1 MPDLLTIRALDTV
14 GKTSIMLNTCKT
26 DYGKNPKTRMVKMR
40 FLPHKWR
47 ISVEWFSLLVAAAMV
62 ILAIVEWGGEYTW
75 RVKPSSFMII
85 AGVAVLFAIYL
96 VLDELRLGKS
106 D

>member
-1 MPDLLTIRALDTV
+1 MT
-14 GKTSIMLNTCKT
+14 
-26 DYGKNPKTRMVKMR
+26 
-40 FLPHKWR
+40 
-47 ISVEWFSLLVAAAMV
+47 LLVAAAMV

-75 RVKPSSFMII
+75 RVKPSSFMIT

-96 VLDELRLGKS
+96 VLDELRLSKS